1 MRDQS
6 MLGRVLFVPLTLVL
20 LASHAAA
27 APASCQTDF
36 QKLSEER
43 QAAVARINGFNKK
56 RPTAQVACGAFNNLS
71 GVEAR
76 FIKWM
81 DENKDWC
88 QIPEEF
94 IGQLKGANGATLK
107 ARGQVCTAA
116 RREAQGGGGG
126 APRGAPPPGAGVR
139 LPSGA
144 L

>member
-1 MRDQS
+1 
-6 MLGRVLFVPLTLVL
+6 MLQRMCFVPVVFL
-20 LASHAAA
+20 LAASPAFA
-27 APASCQTDF
+27 APASCQNDF

-43 QAAVARINGFNKK
+43 QAAIERINGFNKK

-81 DENKDWC
+81 NENKDWC

-94 IGQLKGANGATLK
+94 INQLKGANGATLK

-116 RREAQGGGGG
+116 RQQQEGGGG
-126 APRGAPPPGAGVR
+126 PRGAPPPGAGVR